1 MIEALTKT
9 CWDCT
14 ADLSSLF
21 EALPQEDFMKS
32 IKGYVK
38 SYSPVCYMCGTKV
51 RVDVKW
57 ISERNCFVSKN
68 ERDNCIDELTLD
80 KLPACLEKWVMK
92 YIPIFPVYNDDLDD
106 PKNKKIVRNIA
117 SLFSPEVNTYEVYAS
132 LIGLERSSRFQSMRK
147 MISSKSGLME
157 QSVLGKRVNF
167 CMRSVIVPDLSL
179 DIDEVLI
186 PRTAFMRL
194 RLEAGE
200 LVLFNRQ
207 PSLVRQSILALKVKS
222 RDDDEKVIAFNPCLC
237 GGFNA
242 DFDGDEMNLFVT
254 KNHDRELDMM
264 LPQNNLIAL
273 RDGKLVIYPHQ
284 DTMLG
289 LSFSPEFSD
298 GNTKSKVIKYI
309 LDNYR
314 DEDVNMLY
322 KALQGRA
329 YRNLDEQKFSLTS
342 FKSSV
347 QAIIKSGARGSDSNW
362 NYMFRE
368 LGLQSISSATRQEA
382 GRSNHITGNLERG
395 LSFDEYFVHMQST
408 RESICST
415 GVTTA
420 SSGYISK
427 RLSKMLAPL
436 KKEGNK
442 IKVGGVVVT

>member
-1 MIEALTKT
+1 
-9 CWDCT
+9 
-14 ADLSSLF
+14 
-21 EALPQEDFMKS
+21 MKS

-132 LIGLERSSRFQSMRK
+132 LI
-147 MISSKSGLME
+147 
-157 QSVLGKRVNF
+157 
-167 CMRSVIVPDLSL
+167 
-179 DIDEVLI
+179 
-186 PRTAFMRL
+186 
-194 RLEAGE
+194 
-200 LVLFNRQ
+200 VLFNRQ

-264 LPQNNLIAL
+264 LPQNNLMAL
-273 RDGKLVIYPHQ
+273 RNGKLVIYPHQ

-322 KALQGRA
+322 KALQ
-329 YRNLDEQKFSLTS
+329 
-342 FKSSV
+342 
-347 QAIIKSGARGSDSNW
+347 
-362 NYMFRE
+362 
-368 LGLQSISSATRQEA
+368 
-382 GRSNHITGNLERG
+382 
-395 LSFDEYFVHMQST
+395 
-408 RESICST
+408 
-415 GVTTA
+415 
-420 SSGYISK
+420 
-427 RLSKMLAPL
+427 
-436 KKEGNK
+436 
-442 IKVGGVVVT
+442 